1 MARPAGG
8 YRPGPRYLVRL
19 ALARLLAHNFP
30 SSRFRSAQD
39 AERLHARPAS
49 LNIAG
54 SAVCDALVAH
64 GSRTRNHPGHPRSPG
79 AETYRA
85 LDIDFELID

>member
-1 MARPAGG
+1 MAQAGG
-8 YRPGPRYLVRL
+8 YRPGPCYLVRL

-54 SAVCDALVAH
+54 SAVCDTLVATAAEH
-64 GSRTRNHPGHPRSPG
+64 GITLATRDRRG
-79 AETYRA
+79 AETYCA